1 MFQTRA
7 NFPQQLYI
15 LLEEAPPEIISWLE
29 GGRAFRIHNKELFC
43 ANVLPAYF
51 EHSKMASFHRQMNIY
66 GFRMDRRE
74 SNQGMHGTF
83 SHPRFLRGHPELLVT
98 IERVPNKADREG
110 MMMAAARAK
119 DPVATSA
126 VKLEA
131 NDASSASLHVPPPH
145 AIAAK
150 AEESSDEDDLRSQL
164 VRVREAP
171 VRRPALSQHRLLPT
185 RTCFVHATR
194 HLSTKYTSCTCREAE
209 HSLLDGSIRRIRR
222 RAAFRRIRRRPAF
235 RRIRRRVY
243 IRRRAACIRGSIRCT
258 RWSMRNPSRRRRHS
272 IWCSRPTLQG
282 FVAIRAV

>member
-7 NFPQQLYI
+7 NFPQQLYN

-83 SHPRFLRGHPELLVT
+83 SHPRFLRGHPELLAT

-119 DPVATSA
+119 DPVAMSA

-131 NDASSASLHVPPPH
+131 NDASAALLHGPYAVT
-145 AIAAK
+145 AK

-164 VRVREAP
+164 VRARARGARATW
-171 VRRPALSQHRLLPT
+171 RRTLSQPRLPR
-185 RTCFVHATR
+185 RTCFARETR
-194 HLSTKYTSCTCREAE
+194 HSSTKCTSCTCREAE
-209 HSLLDGSIRRIRR
+209 HSWVSIRR
-222 RAAFRRIRRRPAF
+222 RAVSLDVRIRR
-235 RRIRRRVY
+235 
-243 IRRRAACIRGSIRCT
+243 SIRCT
-258 RWSMRNPSRRRRHS
+258 RWSTRNPSRRRRHS
-272 IWCSRPTLQG
+272 IWCSRPTSRG